1 MQTKLLIN
9 GSLVPGEGQSQ
20 NVLDPATGK
29 PIAQV
34 AEASGAQVE
43 AAVAAAEGAFD
54 ACGRGRLDRAL
65 ELSLDDGGVEARSCA
80 RRRQHSDSQA
90 RGADAPPG
98 AEPAGISS

>member
-9 GSLVPGEGQSQ
+9 GSLVPGEGQSE

-43 AAVAAAEGAFD
+43 AAVAAAEGAFG
-54 ACGRGRLDRAL
+54 AWSRAPPEGPGRPVAEAGRSHRERRSGVCRARVAQYRQAGRG
-65 ELSLDDGGVEARSCA
+65 
-80 RRRQHSDSQA
+80 
-90 RGADAPPG
+90 DA
-98 AEPAGISS
+98 ER